1 MGKVLT
7 TRLACAVFL
16 AALFAC
22 APEAGEKKVSIGY
35 VVQDL
40 GNQYWVAMAEGV
52 KARAAELGWEAT
64 VLDTRTDPAR
74 ELANTE
80 DLIEKGVD
88 YLLVSPWDP
97 DTGRTVV
104 EVANKAG
111 IPVAILDIGVAGGEV
126 DTFIISENYE
136 GGRLAGEYVASLLG
150 NQGKVASIE
159 SNPGYVIVAL
169 RNKGFIDVMN
179 EKGIAVVARQNAD
192 GQRSLG
198 MTVMQNMLQA
208 NPDLNA
214 VFCMSD
220 EAALGALE
228 AVDAAGLSRKVHV
241 VGFDGTSDALES
253 IRQGGM
259 TATVA
264 QQPFDI
270 GVMGVDA
277 AARKLSGGSN
287 PETTYVPVKLLT
299 KKDL

>member
-1 MGKVLT
+1 MALLE
-7 TRLACAVFL
+7 RLVCVAVAVTMSIG
-16 AALFAC
+16 AAAS
-22 APEAGEKKVSIGY
+22 GEKKISIGY

-40 GNQYWVAMAEGV
+40 GNQYWVSMAEGV
-52 KARAAELGWEAT
+52 KARAGELGWDAT
-64 VLDTRTDPAR
+64 ILDTRTDPAR

-88 YLLVSPWDP
+88 YLLISPWDP
-97 DTGRTVV
+97 DSGATVV

-111 IPVAILDIGVAGGEV
+111 IPVAILDIGVASGDV

-136 GGRLAGEYVASLLG
+136 GGRIAGEYVAGLLG
-150 NQGKVASIE
+150 NKGKVASIE

-169 RNKGFIDVMN
+169 RNKGFVDVMN
-179 EKGIAVVARQNAD
+179 EKGIQVAARQNAD

-228 AVDAAGLSRKVHV
+228 AVNAAGIAGQVHV

-253 IRQGGM
+253 IKNEGM
-259 TATVA
+259 SATVA

-277 AARKLSGGSN
+277 AARKLAGGEN
-287 PETTYVPVKLLT
+287 PKTTLVPVKLIT
-299 KKDL
+299 KGDL

>member
-1 MGKVLT
+1 MKQSLK
-7 TRLACAVFL
+7 RFACAVAVF
-16 AALFAC
+16 ALLVTIAG
-22 APEAGEKKVSIGY
+22 AGEKKISVGY

-52 KARAAELGWEAT
+52 KHRAGQLGWDVT
-64 VLDTRTDPAR
+64 VLDTRTDPAK

-88 YLLVSPWDP
+88 YLLISPWDP
-97 DTGRTVV
+97 DSGATVV

-111 IPVAILDIGVAGGEV
+111 IPVSILDIGVASGKV

-136 GGRLAGEYVASLLG
+136 GGRMAGDYVAKLLG
-150 NQGKVASIE
+150 GKGKVASIE

-179 EKGIAVVARQNAD
+179 ENGIQVVAKQNAD

-228 AVDAAGLSRKVHV
+228 AVNAAGLSGKVHV
-241 VGFDGTSDALES
+241 IGFDGTSDALES
-253 IRQGGM
+253 IKNGGL
-259 TATVA
+259 TATIA

-277 AARKLSGGSN
+277 AAKTLSGGKN
-287 PETTYVPVKLLT
+287 PETTLVPVKLIDAGAL
-299 KKDL
+299 

>member
-1 MGKVLT
+1 MSRKWNLGMTAAAVAVL
-7 TRLACAVFL
+7 CAGMAF
-16 AALFAC
+16 
-22 APEAGEKKVSIGY
+22 AGEKKVSVGY

-52 KARAAELGWEAT
+52 KSRAAELGWDVT

-80 DLIEKGVD
+80 DLIEKGID

-97 DTGRTVV
+97 DSGATVV

-111 IPVAILDIGVAGGEV
+111 IPVAILDIGVASGDV

-136 GGRLAGEYVASLLG
+136 GGRIAGDYVAGLLG
-150 NQGKVASIE
+150 NKGKVASIE

-169 RNKGFIDVMN
+169 RNKGFLDVMA
-179 EKGIAVVARQNAD
+179 EKGIECVARQHAD

-198 MTVMQNMLQA
+198 MTIMQNMLQA

-228 AVDAAGLSRKVHV
+228 AVDAAGLKGKVHV
-241 VGFDGTSDALES
+241 VGFDGTSDALQS
-253 IRQGGM
+253 IKDDGM
-259 TATVA
+259 SATIA

-277 AARKLSGGSN
+277 AAKTLAGGKN
-287 PETTYVPVKLLT
+287 PETTYVPVKLIT